1 MYRNYIERMRDKDLE
16 EELARFVK
24 RKNVKEEFSQR
35 LTESSRRSFL
45 RLRFRTDGRSI
56 TTEQLERVS
65 RELQLFWNLPPSLPP
80 KFGGFNYSAM
90 RFPRINWQKGNETV
104 PVSQPILGQAV
115 ERWSLTVDAADHSHR
130 QVLQDLQDLQHSSP
144 HITSVRVSDSGSE
157 RLFVEIEGF
166 DHKQGEDLYKQCAT
180 LGMFC
185 TLVRHADTEV
195 RLEHSVGFNLQQ
207 RPKETK
213 VNTNPITITTKTLI
227 NDRDV
232 TTYSD
237 SELYDLIR
245 KEEAK
250 IEELG
255 KIKAKPKKLVAE
267 IERRQN
273 GIKQLVELLDSRE
286 GAKSDS

>member
-1 MYRNYIERMRDKDLE
+1 M
-16 EELARFVK
+16 
-24 RKNVKEEFSQR
+24 
-35 LTESSRRSFL
+35 
-45 RLRFRTDGRSI
+45 
-56 TTEQLERVS
+56 
-65 RELQLFWNLPPSLPP
+65 
-80 KFGGFNYSAM
+80 
-90 RFPRINWQKGNETV
+90 

-115 ERWSLTVDAADHSHR
+115 ERWSLTVDAADHAHW
-130 QVLQDLQDLQHSSP
+130 QMLQDLQHSSP
-144 HITSVRVSDSGSE
+144 HITSVRVTDSGSE
-157 RLFVEIEGF
+157 GISIQIEGF
-166 DHKQGEDLYKQCAT
+166 GHKQGEDLYKQYTT
-180 LGMFC
+180 LGMLC

-213 VNTNPITITTKTLI
+213 VNTNPIAITTKTLI

>member
-90 RFPRINWQKGNETV
+90 RFPRINWQKGNETM
-104 PVSQPILGQAV
+104 PVSKPTLGQAV
-115 ERWSLTVDAADHSHR
+115 ERWSLEIYTADYSHW
-130 QVLQDLQDLQHSSP
+130 QMLQDLPHTSSHVTLVHVKDLD
-144 HITSVRVSDSGSE
+144 TGGVSVQID
-157 RLFVEIEGF
+157 GF
-166 DHKQGEDLYKQCAT
+166 DHEQGLKIYNQCSA
-180 LGMFC
+180 LGMLC

-213 VNTNPITITTKTLI
+213 VNTNPIAITTKTLI

>member
-1 MYRNYIERMRDKDLE
+1 MHPNYYQKMRDKDLE

-90 RFPRINWQKGNETV
+90 RFPRINWQKGNETM

-115 ERWSLTVDAADHSHR
+115 ERWSLTVGAADHSHW
-130 QVLQDLQDLQHSSP
+130 QMLQDLQHNSP
-144 HITSVRVSDSGSE
+144 HITSVCVKEAGLESISIQ
-157 RLFVEIEGF
+157 IEGF
-166 DHKQGEDLYKQCAT
+166 GHKQGEDLYKQYTT

-195 RLEHSVGFNLQQ
+195 RLERSVGFNLQQ
-207 RPKETK
+207 LPKETK